1 METVTITPNL
11 KVARAYNAITGTA
24 GLLVTGYTLYQ
35 LIIGKTPDLWFL
47 YLPVFAWLMFN
58 NLGRALGYYELSF
71 SQISLDKNRLSVTGQ
86 DGGEIDLDKLSW
98 IKLNKSRIEF
108 EIQWSG
114 YKGYFRVPWNFRIK
128 SRLLPLKKA
137 LQERCRHQK
146 IEFESEF

>member
-1 METVTITPNL
+1 METITITPNL
-11 KVARAYNAITGTA
+11 KVARVFNAITGTA
-24 GLLVTGYTLYQ
+24 GLLVTGYILYQ

-47 YLPVFAWLMFN
+47 YLPVFAWLTFN

-86 DGGEIDLDKLSW
+86 DGGEIDLNKLSW

-128 SRLLPLKKA
+128 SRLQPLKKA
-137 LQERCRHQK
+137 LQERCRHQG